1 MKVRKVCVW
10 LLIIIAIIG
19 PLYLY
24 INIHR
29 FMDTKTF
36 FRYEI
41 TFVFELIDYFNQRT
55 IENEMFTY
63 IVKNDTLYVYGLSG
77 YTKVKLGMGVHIIKV
92 LNPEYESN
100 YIPSLDGRVPYYSSI
115 DELRQEYGSNLI
127 LEQNFGALDDTDIA
141 TFVELLNETK
151 SRESSHYNF
160 LEDSGDLYKDGKKMA
175 QGLRILNDALIR
187 EYMERTEKSKEKHT

>member
-1 MKVRKVCVW
+1 MHKKEKFCLLL
-10 LLIIIAIIG
+10 LLIMAMVG
-19 PLYLY
+19 SLYLY
-24 INIHR
+24 VNIHR
-29 FMDTKTF
+29 YLDTKTF

-41 TFVFELIDYFNQRT
+41 TFVFELRDYFNQRT

-77 YTKVKLGMGVHIIKV
+77 YTKVELGMGVHIIKV
-92 LNPEYESN
+92 LNPEYESK
-100 YIPSLDGRVPYYSSI
+100 YIPSLDARGPYYSSI
-115 DELRQEYGSNLI
+115 DELRQEYGGKLM
-127 LEQNFGALDDTDIA
+127 LEHNFGALDDTDIA

-151 SRESSHYNF
+151 SRESSHYSF

-187 EYMERTEKSKEKHT
+187 EHFKRN

>member
-1 MKVRKVCVW
+1 MAMV
-10 LLIIIAIIG
+10 G
-19 PLYLY
+19 SLYLY
-24 INIHR
+24 VNIHR
-29 FMDTKTF
+29 YLDTKIF

-41 TFVFELIDYFNQRT
+41 TFVFELRDYFNQRT

-63 IVKNDTLYVYGLSG
+63 VVKNDTLYVYGLSG
-77 YTKVKLGMGVHIIKV
+77 YTKVKLGMGVHIIKI

-100 YIPSLDGRVPYYSSI
+100 YIPSMDARGPYYSSI

-127 LEQNFGALDDTDIA
+127 LEHHFGALDDTDIA

-151 SRESSHYNF
+151 SRESSHYSF

-175 QGLRILNDALIR
+175 QGLRILNNDLIHEHFKR
-187 EYMERTEKSKEKHT
+187 N

>member
-1 MKVRKVCVW
+1 M
-10 LLIIIAIIG
+10 G

-24 INIHR
+24 INIHKY
-29 FMDTKTF
+29 MDTKTF

-41 TFVFELIDYFNQRT
+41 TFVFELRDYFNQRT

-63 IVKNDTLYVYGLSG
+63 VVKNDTLYVYGLSG
-77 YTKVKLGMGVHIIKV
+77 YTKVELGMGVHIIKI

-100 YIPSLDGRVPYYSSI
+100 YIPSLDARGPYYSSI

-127 LEQNFGALDDTDIA
+127 LEYNFDVLDDTDIA

-151 SRESSHYNF
+151 SKESTYYSF

-175 QGLRILNDALIR
+175 QGLRTLNDALIR
-187 EYMERTEKSKEKHT
+187 EYMERTEKSKEKHR

>member
-1 MKVRKVCVW
+1 MYKKGKFYLFF
-10 LLIIIAIIG
+10 LLIMAMVG
-19 PLYLY
+19 FLYLY
-24 INIHR
+24 VNIHR
-29 FMDTKTF
+29 YLDTKTF

-41 TFVFELIDYFNQRT
+41 TFVFELRDYFNQRT

-100 YIPSLDGRVPYYSSI
+100 YIPSLDARGPYYSSI

-127 LEQNFGALDDTDIA
+127 LEHHFGALDDTDIA

-151 SRESSHYNF
+151 SRESSHYSF

-175 QGLRILNDALIR
+175 QGLRSLNDDLIR
-187 EYMERTEKSKEKHT
+187 EHFKRN

>member
-1 MKVRKVCVW
+1 MAMV
-10 LLIIIAIIG
+10 G
-19 PLYLY
+19 SLYLY
-24 INIHR
+24 VNIHR
-29 FMDTKTF
+29 YLDTKTF

-41 TFVFELIDYFNQRT
+41 TFVFELRDYFNQRT

-77 YTKVKLGMGVHIIKV
+77 YTKVELGMGVHIIKV
-92 LNPEYESN
+92 LNPEYESK
-100 YIPSLDGRVPYYSSI
+100 YIPSLDARGPYYSSI
-115 DELRQEYGSNLI
+115 DELRQEYGGKLM
-127 LEQNFGALDDTDIA
+127 LEHNFGALDDTDIA

-151 SRESSHYNF
+151 SRESSHYSF

-187 EYMERTEKSKEKHT
+187 EHFKRN